1 MCYTFDISLYP
12 QAIAMGYSALGKQCV
27 NISPCP
33 LYLTII
39 FHSFGS
45 FTHPMIEIDGSIGEG
60 GGQILRTSVALSALT
75 LTPVIVK
82 NIRAKRDKPGLRN
95 QHVTAIKAVAAV
107 ADADVEGLELGS
119 SEIIFVPKRRKGGT
133 FVFDIGTAGSTTLVL
148 QALLPVLAFSEGQS
162 NVTLIGGTNNPM
174 APQIDY
180 FLHVL
185 NPMLFRMGFSYEL
198 TLVRRGFYPRGGGI
212 ITVAVEPISSVE
224 PINVVEVGSLG
235 IIYGISHS
243 TNLPEHV
250 AYRQAGAAKAFLE
263 HAGYPDAVID
273 VEPWRE
279 GEGRSAG
286 SGIVL
291 WAETST
297 GGIISGDALGE
308 RGKPAE
314 KVGRDAAADLV
325 KQLGTGAPVDRHL
338 GDQLIIWMAM
348 ARWPSTI
355 RPAEITLHALTTIKI
370 VEHVTGCKFAV
381 KGYEGTS
388 GVIQCA
394 GGITLR

>member
-1 MCYTFDISLYP
+1 
-12 QAIAMGYSALGKQCV
+12 
-27 NISPCP
+27 
-33 LYLTII
+33 
-39 FHSFGS
+39 
-45 FTHPMIEIDGSIGEG
+45 MIEIDGSIGEG

-75 LTPVIVK
+75 LTPVVVK

-95 QHVTAIKAVAAV
+95 QHVTAIKAVAAA

-119 SEIIFVPKRRKGGT
+119 SEIIFVPKRRKGGA
-133 FVFDIGTAGSTTLVL
+133 FMFDIGTAGSTTLVL
-148 QALLPVLAFSEGQS
+148 QALLPVLAFSEEQS
-162 NVTLIGGTNNPM
+162 NVTLTGGTNNPM

-185 NPMLFRMGFSYEL
+185 NPMLLRMGFPYEL
-198 TLVRRGFYPRGGGI
+198 ILVRRGFYPTGGGI
-212 ITVAVEPISSVE
+212 ITVAVEPISLVE
-224 PINVVEVGSLG
+224 SINVVDVGSLD
-235 IIYGISHS
+235 IIDGVSHS

-250 AYRQAGAAKAFLE
+250 AYRQASAAKEFLE
-263 HAGYPDAVID
+263 HEGYADVAID
-273 VEPWRE
+273 VEPRRA
-279 GEGRSAG
+279 GQGHSAG
-286 SGIVL
+286 SGIIL

-325 KQLGTGAPVDRHL
+325 GQLRARAPIDRHL

-348 ARWPSTI
+348 ARRPSTI
-355 RPAEITLHALTTIKI
+355 KPTEITRHALTTIAI
-370 VEHVTGCKFAV
+370 VEHMTGCKFTV

-388 GVIQCA
+388 GVIRCA
-394 GGITLR
+394 GSVERR